1 MHSALRDHRVEAKR
15 RGGVVART
23 ADYRAEKRYVITESK
38 RGFNMYQDNIVL
50 CSASK
55 YKQKFYLNE
64 DFEGLPDLVKKE
76 LQIMCVLFTEDVGGI
91 IILEFDADG
100 NLNIKT
106 EAYEEDILYDEIGSV
121 LKVKQL
127 QETKKDLF
135 EQLEQYFQTFF

>member
-1 MHSALRDHRVEAKR
+1 SLSSYLKKGD
-15 RGGVVART
+15 T
-23 ADYRAEKRYVITESK
+23 
-38 RGFNMYQDNIVL
+38 MYQDNIVL

-55 YKQKFYLNE
+55 YTQKYYLNE
-64 DFEGLPDLVKKE
+64 DFEGLPDIIKKE
-76 LQIMCVLFTEDVGGI
+76 LQIMCVLFTEDVGGV
-91 IILEFDADG
+91 IILEFDEAG

-127 QETKKDLF
+127 QETKKELF

>member
-1 MHSALRDHRVEAKR
+1 
-15 RGGVVART
+15 
-23 ADYRAEKRYVITESK
+23 
-38 RGFNMYQDNIVL
+38 MYQDNIVL

-55 YKQKFYLNE
+55 YKEKFFFNE
-64 DFEGLPDLVKKE
+64 DFDGLPELVKKE

-91 IILEFDADG
+91 IVLEFDEEG

-127 QETKKDLF
+127 RETKRELF

>member
-1 MHSALRDHRVEAKR
+1 
-15 RGGVVART
+15 
-23 ADYRAEKRYVITESK
+23 
-38 RGFNMYQDNIVL
+38 MYQDNIVL

-55 YKQKFYLNE
+55 YKEKFFLNE
-64 DFEGLPDLVKKE
+64 DFDGLPELVKKE

-91 IILEFDADG
+91 IVLEFDEEG

-127 QETKKDLF
+127 RETKRELF